1 MANWK
6 LGCLATLVVLAIA
19 ALGLWRIYGGGNLQV
34 DGEINTT
41 PLDRA
46 VLTAREEAQHV
57 VTGDA
62 ETRVLF
68 GDLHVHSTLS
78 VDAFQW
84 SLPLMGGEGV
94 HPPADACDFAR
105 FCSQLDFYS
114 LTDHAEALTPRTWE
128 MVRESVRQCNA
139 VDAQSEQPDLVAFT
153 GFEWTQIGIT
163 PESHFGHRNV
173 IFKETADEQ
182 LPSRPIAAPGLA
194 SQAFRDRETLRANW
208 RIPLEAFPDNQ
219 PYNDAA
225 RHVREIA
232 SLSQCAEGQASPDL
246 PADCREV
253 AESPESLFRKLD
265 EWGFDAMVIPHGTTW
280 GFYTPPGY
288 DYDKQLQARRNN
300 PKWQPVIEVF
310 SGHGNSEE
318 YRTYRAAEKTEDGWV
333 CPEPRDDFEACC
345 WRAGEIIRSRCESP
359 FSEACEERVAAARAN
374 YLRVGVSGYLTLP
387 GTDLREWGNCGQCTD
402 CFQPSYSYRPGGS
415 LQYILAR
422 GSFEEGETP
431 RHATLGFIASSDNHS
446 ARPGTGYKE
455 YERRKMTEARGV
467 VNEEWRKLIFGDAK
481 KSDESLELSPEAVF
495 ARPPFRRVWL
505 ERQASFFLT
514 GGLVAVHA
522 KKRTRDAIWQALFDR
537 EVYGTSGDRILL
549 WFDLINAAPDR
560 VPMGSQ
566 LEFTGTPKFRVRAA
580 GAFVQMPGCPDEV
593 VEALGSERI
602 DRICAGECYH
612 PSDTRRRIMRIE
624 VVRIMRQ
631 MNETE
636 AVEDL
641 IEDPWLTVPC
651 PAENDV
657 CEVEFEDPWY
667 SSAGREVLYYVRA
680 IQEPT
685 AAVNA
690 GLLRCDDDDCDP
702 CYGDYRVPF
711 DDDCLSMTQ
720 ERAWSSPIYLS
731 APDETGSL

>member
-1 MANWK
+1 MAIWK
-6 LGCLATLVVLAIA
+6 LGCFATAVVLALATVGAWIVF
-19 ALGLWRIYGGGNLQV
+19 GGGNLHE
-34 DGEINTT
+34 DGEVAVS
-41 PLDRA
+41 PLDRGI
-46 VLTAREEAQHV
+46 LTAREESQRAV
-57 VTGDA
+57 AVDSDA
-62 ETRVLF
+62 RVLF

-139 VDAQSEQPDLVAFT
+139 VDAQSPQPDLVAFT
-153 GFEWTQIGIT
+153 GFEWTQIGTT
-163 PESHFGHRNV
+163 PETHFGHRNV
-173 IFKETADEQ
+173 IFKETADAE

-208 RIPLEAFPDNQ
+208 KIPLKSFPNQQ
-219 PYNDAA
+219 PYSDAA

-232 SLSQCAEGQASPDL
+232 RLSQCAEDQASPDL
-246 PADCREV
+246 PADCREL
-253 AESPESLFRKLD
+253 AKTPESLFRKLD

-288 DYDKQLQARRNN
+288 AYDKQIRAKHDN
-300 PKWQPVIEVF
+300 PQWQPVIEVF

-318 YRTYRAAEKTEDGWV
+318 YRTSRAVEQTEDGLV
-333 CPEPRDDFEACC
+333 CPEPRDDFEPCC
-345 WRAGEIIRSRCESP
+345 WRAGEIIRSRCDDP
-359 FSEACEERVAAARAN
+359 LSEECDERVEAAREN
-374 YLRVGVSGYLTLP
+374 FLRVGVAGHLTLP
-387 GTDLREWGNCGQCTD
+387 GTELTEWGNCGQCTD
-402 CFQPSYSYRPGGS
+402 CFQPSFLYRPGGS
-415 LQYILAR
+415 VQYILAR
-422 GSFEEGETP
+422 GSFDAGEMP
-431 RHATLGFIASSDNHS
+431 RHSTLGFIASSDNHS

-467 VNEEWRKLIFGDAK
+467 VNEEWRELLFGDRGK
-481 KSDESLELSPEAVF
+481 TNESVQLTPEAVF

-522 KKRTRDAIWQALFDR
+522 KERTRDAIWQALFDR

-549 WFDLINAAPDR
+549 WFDLVNAGESR

-566 LEFTGTPKFRVRAA
+566 LAFDGNPKFRVRAA
-580 GAFVQMPGCPDEV
+580 GAFAQLPGCPDAV
-593 VEALGSERI
+593 TTALGSERI

-612 PSDTRRRIMRIE
+612 PSDDRRQISRIE
-624 VVRIMRQ
+624 VVRIRRQ

-641 IEDPWLTVPC
+641 IEDPWLTIPC
-651 PAENDV
+651 PADAEV

-667 SSAGREVLYYVRA
+667 ASADREVLYYVRA

-685 AAVNA
+685 PAVNA
-690 GLLRCDDDDCDP
+690 GLLRCEGDHCDP
-702 CYGDYRVPF
+702 CYGDYRMPF
-711 DDDCLSMTQ
+711 DEDCLSMTQ

-731 APDETGSL
+731 SPAKPAGL